1 VGCYCNERRLKKIL
15 IYLAL
20 FVCPFIKAQQTT
32 NYIQYI
38 FNKAGINPA
47 AAGTNIN
54 QKYYY
59 CFGGNRQWLGFDN
72 SPKATFVNFSYTIRP
87 PRSYSYWQNVG
98 VMVESDQSGAISNAG
113 FYANY
118 TIHLLLRKNLVTS
131 FGIFAGARQFFIS
144 PGIIEPNDPIY
155 RNGNYKTLVYP
166 DLVPGM
172 RLSNKRFF
180 IDICARQLTVIK
192 QEDFKGNGIGGPS
205 YLNPSIF
212 FAYGQVFP
220 VSEDMIML
228 PSVSVNMAIF
238 GPPSISPTL
247 MFYYGNRFG
256 FGASAR
262 NATFLNGIFQVRIFE
277 NMSVGLAYS
286 YSINKVGSAARNGY
300 EIMVGVVPMGL
311 GGKFVGGRSI
321 AKCPVLEF

>member
-1 VGCYCNERRLKKIL
+1 MLLC
-15 IYLAL
+15 
-20 FVCPFIKAQQTT
+20 CPFLLKAQQTT

-47 AAGTNIN
+47 ASGTNIN
-54 QKYYY
+54 QKVLYTV
-59 CFGGNRQWLGFDN
+59 GANRQWVGFDN
-72 SPKATFVNFSYTIRP
+72 PPKATFANFSYTIRP

-98 VMVESDQSGAISNAG
+98 VLVESDQSGIFSNAG

-144 PGIIEPNDPIY
+144 PGIINPNDPIY
-155 RNGNYKTLVYP
+155 GNGNYKTIVYP
-166 DLVPGM
+166 DLIPGM
-172 RLSNKRFF
+172 RLSNKKFF
-180 IDICARQLTVIK
+180 FDISARQITVMK
-192 QEDFKGNGIGGPS
+192 QQDFKGNCIGGPS
-205 YLNPSIF
+205 RLNPTLF
-212 FAYGQVFP
+212 LAYGQVFP
-220 VSEDMIML
+220 VNEEMIML
-228 PSVSVNMAIF
+228 PSVALNMAIV

-247 MFYYGNRFG
+247 MFYYANRFG
-256 FGASAR
+256 FGVSTR
-262 NATFLNGIFQVRIFE
+262 NTSFINGIFQVRILE

-286 YSINKVGSAARNGY
+286 YSTNKISAAARNSY